1 MRAFGWLAMM
11 ALAGCAVA
19 QPPGSELYENLCA
32 GCHGASG
39 KGDGVIASELPVA
52 PVDLTLLSAS
62 NGGVFPRD
70 RAMAWIH
77 GYPDRYSGR
86 VMPEFGPLLDGE
98 TVMVTA
104 EDGTRVPTPKSLVL
118 IVSYLESLQE
128 G

>member
-1 MRAFGWLAMM
+1 MM
-11 ALAGCAVA
+11 ALAGCAA
-19 QPPGSELYENLCA
+19 ASEPLGAELYESLCA
-32 GCHGASG
+32 GCHRVSG
-39 KGDGVIASELPVA
+39 TGDGVIAGELPVA

-86 VMPEFGPLLDGE
+86 LMPEFGPLLDGE
-98 TVMVTA
+98 TVMVVA